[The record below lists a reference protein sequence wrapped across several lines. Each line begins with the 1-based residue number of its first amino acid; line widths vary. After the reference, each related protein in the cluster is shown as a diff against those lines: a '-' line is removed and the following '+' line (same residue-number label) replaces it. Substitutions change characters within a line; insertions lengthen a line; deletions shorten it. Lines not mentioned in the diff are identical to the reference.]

1 MKILIAT
8 KNPGKIKGAEIA
20 LNKYYKDFSIEG
32 ISVPSLVP
40 EQPVDDDI
48 FKGAKNRV
56 ENLEKFAK
64 ENNISADL
72 FLAIESGISQKLGKW
87 VIINI
92 AVIKDKNGQLS
103 IGTGPA
109 FPVPDKY
116 VDNIIN
122 KTLGTVMDEIFNQ
135 NNLNTKEG
143 GISYLTKGKIS
154 RIDITE
160 QAFTMALIPFLN
172 DFWKD

>member
-8 KNPGKIKGAEIA
+8 KNPGKIKGAETA

-64 ENNISADL
+64 ENNISADF

>member
-1 MKILIAT
+1 MKVLIAT

-20 LNKYYKDFSIEG
+20 LNKYFNDFTIEG

-56 ENLEKFAK
+56 ENLEQYAK
-64 ENNISADL
+64 ENNIDADY
-72 FLAIESGISQKLGKW
+72 FFAIESGISQKLGRW
-87 VIINI
+87 VIVNI
-92 AVIKDKNGQLS
+92 AVIKDKNGQTS

-109 FPVPDKY
+109 FPVPNKY
-116 VDNIIN
+116 VNDIIT
-122 KTLGTVMDEIFNQ
+122 KTLGSVMDEIFNK

-143 GISYLTKGKIS
+143 GISFLTKGKIT

-172 DFWKD
+172 SFWKD